1 MTDHIQAQHDSLS
14 LADSW
19 PTIFEHMR
27 AVFSPI
33 GMALADVALK
43 KSYRFNFKAQLK
55 NFITAAQVANRRL
68 GDGTVID
75 TDIDRLVD
83 RVVRAGIGGWEDPNL
98 QLLSITTGLEQ
109 AAILYALICV
119 EQTVFGGEGGM
130 IRVRLM
136 RGKNNE
142 GNTDFLQSKTDEEY
156 FDYMENNY
164 KNFCIV
170 SDLLK
175 PKKSEQ
181 IKIVAGYLILG

>member
-33 GMALADVALK
+33 VG
-43 KSYRFNFKAQLK
+43 
-55 NFITAAQVANRRL
+55 
-68 GDGTVID
+68 
-75 TDIDRLVD
+75 
-83 RVVRAGIGGWEDPNL
+83 AGIGGWEDPNL